1 MEPNNFSAYKLL
13 QPISQLYS
21 EECTKMFQGLQN
33 FCQEF
38 DGSNIVELSD
48 EYYKTKEMCVTLR
61 VGDLALTYHKY
72 PCRWFHNNCI
82 N

>member
-13 QPISQLYS
+13 QPISHLYS

-38 DGSNIVELSD
+38 DGSNIVELSE

-61 VGDLALTYHKY
+61 VSGRWILLVLFYYKY
-72 PCRWFHNNCI
+72 QFHNN
-82 N
+82 